1 MQFKN
6 GTRVLIL
13 ILAAMMVALGPLKAQ
28 QFQMPQQQQAVKDY
42 SEKEIDDF
50 VGTVA
55 KVLPVQQ
62 EGEMK
67 MVEKIE
73 ESGMELEAFNQ
84 VATLLQSGQADGIS
98 ESDMAKFQEVSGSL
112 NEVQQEVQQAVV
124 EIIEDEVGLEVYQKM
139 LTAYQSDES
148 LRQKVDTKLQAMLQ

>member
-1 MQFKN
+1 
-6 GTRVLIL
+6 
-13 ILAAMMVALGPLKAQ
+13 
-28 QFQMPQQQQAVKDY
+28 
-42 SEKEIDDF
+42 
-50 VGTVA
+50 
-55 KVLPVQQ
+55 
-62 EGEMK
+62 

-84 VATLLQSGQADGIS
+84 VATQLQSGQTDAIS

-112 NEVQQEVQQAVV
+112 NEVQQEVQQTVV
-124 EIIEDEVGLEVYQKM
+124 EIIEDEVGLEVYQEM

>member
-1 MQFKN
+1 M
-6 GTRVLIL
+6 L

-84 VATLLQSGQADGIS
+84 VATQLQSGQADGIS

-124 EIIEDEVGLEVYQKM
+124 EIVEDEVGLEVYQEM